1 MEKGDITS
9 VLFDEENHVY
19 TYKGRKLNGITG
31 LIGRKCGKSFP
42 SNKDSLTNLMLKQSY
57 GSQVHKEV
65 ERYFNESKPTT
76 MQGSKWVLEQID
88 KFILSKNLKGWSS
101 VKCEVRVSDFVN
113 TASNVD
119 VVISNGEEVYIFDI
133 KTGAFDRT
141 YCTMQLNAYRL
152 MYENCYKGKIAG
164 MYVLGYADKRLYTI
178 FQLPDDYVLALL
190 DENI

>member
-1 MEKGDITS
+1 MEKGDIAS
-9 VLFDEENHVY
+9 VLFDEENHIY

-31 LIGRKCGKSFP
+31 LIGRKCGKAFP
-42 SNKDSLTNLMLKQSY
+42 TKGEALTNLMLKQSY

-65 ERYFNESKPTT
+65 ERYFNEKKPVT
-76 MQGSKWVLEQID
+76 MKGAEWVLEQVEGFLSD
-88 KFILSKNLKGWSS
+88 KALSAPNIT
-101 VKCEVRVSDFVN
+101 CEVRVSDFVN

-119 VVISNGEEVYIFDI
+119 IVIDNMGEAYIFDI

-152 MYENCYKGKIAG
+152 MYENCYNGKIAG
-164 MYVLGYADKRLYTI
+164 MYVLGYADKRLYNI
-178 FQLPDDYVLALL
+178 FSLPDEYVLAML

>member
-1 MEKGDITS
+1 MEKGDIAS

-65 ERYFNESKPTT
+65 ERYFNEKKPIT
-76 MQGSKWVLEQID
+76 MLGSKWVLEQID
-88 KFILSKNLKGWSS
+88 KFIASKNLKEPSI
-101 VKCEVRVSDFVN
+101 KCEVRVSDFVN

-119 VVISNGEEVYIFDI
+119 IVISNGEEIYIFDI

-152 MYENCYKGKIAG
+152 MYENCYNGKIAG
-164 MYVLGYADKRLYTI
+164 MYVLGFIDRRLYSI
-178 FQLPDDYVLALL
+178 FNLSDDYVLEML